1 MSPVLCPQSHRLGR
15 WSGQFLGTFR
25 SQSKVE
31 RSFKP
36 DDTAGQV
43 FDVVLLLGDSGGELF
58 DFVG

>member
-1 MSPVLCPQSHRLGR
+1 MILNQSRWLER

-25 SQSKVE
+25 SKSKFE

-36 DDTAGQV
+36 YDTAGQV
-43 FDVVLLLGDSGGELF
+43 FDVVLLFGDSGGELF